1 MTDLDILM
9 STFADRGKPCYSLL
23 RNNIRLKQS
32 RSAPEAVLAREKKTA
47 LINQYRT
54 HDNDTGSPE
63 VQIAILSERI
73 GELTEHFKTHKKD
86 HASRRGLLMMVSK
99 RRSLLDYLRKSDT
112 ERYKEVIQKLGI
124 RK

>member
-1 MTDLDILM
+1 MDG
-9 STFADRGKPCYSLL
+9 AHACYSLW
-23 RNNIRLKQS
+23 RNNIRQKQS

-47 LINQYRT
+47 LIDQYRT
-54 HDNDTGSPE
+54 HDTDTGSPE

-86 HASRRGLLMMVSK
+86 HASRRGLLMMVSR

-112 ERYKEVIQKLGI
+112 ERYKVVIQKLGI